1 MIVTTAMIVAAASP
15 SSSGLPPA
23 RPPAFDDLTPYYHPS
38 AHWGMH
44 TNDVN
49 APFFFNGV
57 YHVMTDGGPVEFSE
71 KRNDTWGTAD
81 PDCGCNVTRDNTD
94 LRTGCCNGWT
104 HYASE
109 DLAHW
114 HNIGCAVGN
123 TSKWTAIALD
133 TGSATMVDGR
143 PVLMWPGVHNA
154 SAIAGDKEMR
164 QPGNWRQGYGWK
176 SNAMLT
182 ATPKNLSDPWLWDW
196 EQQEI
201 PAMTCVRGGARKT
214 EETFSDITQS
224 IPDSFQFGWVQR
236 SYL

>member
-1 MIVTTAMIVAAASP
+1 
-15 SSSGLPPA
+15 
-23 RPPAFDDLTPYYHPS
+23 
-38 AHWGMH
+38 
-44 TNDVN
+44 
-49 APFFFNGV
+49 
-57 YHVMTDGGPVEFSE
+57 VEFSE

-201 PAMTCVRGGARKT
+201 PAMTCVRGRARKT
-214 EETFSDITQS
+214 EETFSEITQS
-224 IPDSFQFGWVQR
+224 IPDSFQFGWEQR